1 MGVNMKKFL
10 LGLLMMV
17 VCTSAFAA
25 APTIDESQRIQFTAA
40 DQETTVSFRIDYIV
54 WASFTGSEIV
64 TTNVLNLEDGAGT
77 EIFKMMATT
86 GQLGPIVIPMGGL
99 LVSGLKAEDMTKGY
113 LTVYGQ
119 RR

>member
-1 MGVNMKKFL
+1 MKKVL
-10 LGLLMMV
+10 LALLMVGLL
-17 VCTSAFAA
+17 TSSVFAA
-25 APTIDESQRIQFTAA
+25 GPTIDEQNRLQFTAA
-40 DQETTVSFRIDYIV
+40 DQETTVTFAIDYIV

-64 TTNVLNLEDGAGT
+64 TTNVLNMEDGAGT

-99 LVSGLKAEDMTKGY
+99 VVTGLKAEDLTKGY
-113 LTVYGQ
+113 VTVYGK